1 MIVRPVTSA
10 DLPAL
15 IELARSTG
23 TGLTTLPANEQRLQ
37 HRVSWA
43 EKAFRGEAERGDA
56 DYLFVLEDDAGK
68 VVGISA
74 IAGAVGLRE
83 PWYNYRVGLT
93 VSASQ
98 ELNIHR
104 EIPTLFLAN
113 DLTGNSEL
121 CSLFLHADHRSG
133 LNGKLLSRARFLFI
147 AEFRHLFGDKLIA
160 EMRGMSDEEGRSP
173 FWESLGRHFFKME
186 FSQADYLTGVGNK
199 AFIAELMPKF
209 PLYTCFLSEEARG
222 VIGRVH
228 PNTEPALAMLK
239 AEGFSYQGYVDIF
252 DAGPAIE
259 AETDKIRAI
268 AESQNLVLAV
278 GTEMAD
284 TDFWRERLPLSGEL
298 IRVDIDPRKF
308 NDFYP
313 SAVALRGDARQ
324 TLEALLVRLPQ
335 EARDAAPAAARVAR
349 LRAEIRAA
357 HAPLQALHQAIL
369 DRIAAALPA
378 DAFVS
383 TDMTQLAY
391 TGNYAFASRAP
402 RSWLHPTGYGTL
414 GYGLPAGIG
423 AKLGAPQRPGLVLV
437 GDGGFLYT
445 AQELATASEELD
457 SPLVVLLWNNDA
469 LGQIRDDMLGLDIE
483 PVGVLPRNPD
493 FALLGRAYGCA
504 VRQPQDLDELER
516 DLRAGFGQPG
526 VTLIELR
533 HACAR

>member
-209 PLYTCFLSEEARG
+209 PLYTCFLSEEARE

-278 GTEMAD
+278 GTPGDDAEPYLIHNRK
-284 TDFWRERLPLSGEL
+284 REDCR
-298 IRVDIDPRKF
+298 I
-308 NDFYP
+308 
-313 SAVALRGDARQ
+313 
-324 TLEALLVRLPQ
+324 T
-335 EARDAAPAAARVAR
+335 AAPARAAAGTLVVDPLTAKR
-349 LRAEIRAA
+349 LRLSAGASVRAV
-357 HAPLQALHQAIL
+357 PL
-369 DRIAAALPA
+369 
-378 DAFVS
+378 S
-383 TDMTQLAY
+383 
-391 TGNYAFASRAP
+391 
-402 RSWLHPTGYGTL
+402 
-414 GYGLPAGIG
+414 
-423 AKLGAPQRPGLVLV
+423 
-437 GDGGFLYT
+437 
-445 AQELATASEELD
+445 AQKR
-457 SPLVVLLWNNDA
+457 
-469 LGQIRDDMLGLDIE
+469 G
-483 PVGVLPRNPD
+483 
-493 FALLGRAYGCA
+493 
-504 VRQPQDLDELER
+504 
-516 DLRAGFGQPG
+516 
-526 VTLIELR
+526 
-533 HACAR
+533 

>member
-173 FWESLGRHFFKME
+173 FWESLGRHF
-186 FSQADYLTGVGNK
+186 
-199 AFIAELMPKF
+199 
-209 PLYTCFLSEEARG
+209 
-222 VIGRVH
+222 
-228 PNTEPALAMLK
+228 
-239 AEGFSYQGYVDIF
+239 
-252 DAGPAIE
+252 
-259 AETDKIRAI
+259 
-268 AESQNLVLAV
+268 
-278 GTEMAD
+278 
-284 TDFWRERLPLSGEL
+284 
-298 IRVDIDPRKF
+298 PRW
-308 NDFYP
+308 NSPRPTTSPGSATRP
-313 SAVALRGDARQ
+313 S
-324 TLEALLVRLPQ
+324 
-335 EARDAAPAAARVAR
+335 
-349 LRAEIRAA
+349 
-357 HAPLQALHQAIL
+357 
-369 DRIAAALPA
+369 
-378 DAFVS
+378 
-383 TDMTQLAY
+383 
-391 TGNYAFASRAP
+391 
-402 RSWLHPTGYGTL
+402 
-414 GYGLPAGIG
+414 
-423 AKLGAPQRPGLVLV
+423 
-437 GDGGFLYT
+437 
-445 AQELATASEELD
+445 
-457 SPLVVLLWNNDA
+457 SPS
-469 LGQIRDDMLGLDIE
+469 
-483 PVGVLPRNPD
+483 
-493 FALLGRAYGCA
+493 
-504 VRQPQDLDELER
+504 
-516 DLRAGFGQPG
+516 
-526 VTLIELR
+526 
-533 HACAR
+533 